1 MNEAS
6 IHFRIKEYIMKISF
20 KKDLIEEL
28 KGELERLNK
37 IKSELS
43 QKKKELKGEYKK
55 YEKQKKNIINRT
67 NINKESYLNNLIYNN
82 RINIGNNS
90 NNNKNLVIKKRNF
103 SAAKPKRKI
112 GIDLLN
118 DIKKENNQ
126 LEDILTNKN
135 HELNNIIQNINDME
149 IKCKLLI
156 FDTNKN
162 TNLIDIQKK

>member
-1 MNEAS
+1 MSEAN
-6 IHFRIKEYIMKISF
+6 IHFKIKEYIMKISF

-28 KGELERLNK
+28 KEELERLNK

-43 QKKKELKGEYKK
+43 QKKKELKGEYQK

-67 NINKESYLNNLIYNN
+67 NINKEPYLNNLIYNN

-103 SAAKPKRKI
+103 SAAKPKRKL
-112 GIDLLN
+112 GIDLLK

-126 LEDILTNKN
+126 LEDILINKN